1 MVKTFCYKKIEE
13 LLLSY
18 FLVEEDGRD
27 EGRGTRDEGR
37 EEEDE
42 EEKEKKRNY
51 FLKKVFFV

>member
-27 EGRGTRDEGR
+27 EGRGTRDER
-37 EEEDE
+37 RRM
-42 EEKEKKRNY
+42 KKR
-51 FLKKVFFV
+51 KKKKEIIF